1 MRELLARCGLA
12 TNQVI
17 AIGMG
22 VPGPVDFESG
32 QLVNPPLM
40 PEWDGFSIRDYLCEA
55 FAAPVFVDN
64 DVNLMAEAMR
74 WKGGQGPRAVCG
86 CLGFDRSGP
95 ERYTRMP
102 FQLSF

>member
-1 MRELLARCGLA
+1 MRSSVARARTKAVWELMRELLARCGLA
-12 TNQVI
+12 PNQVI

-40 PEWDGFSIRDYLCEA
+40 PEWDGFSIREYLCEA

-74 WKGGQGPRAVCG
+74 WKGGAGAARRV
-86 CLGFDRSGP
+86 
-95 ERYTRMP
+95 RMP
-102 FQLSF
+102 GF